1 MFIERKMSD
10 QLNVTKIPQKR
21 SIPPSLLVSA
31 IYDGEAKVAVLK
43 FYDPNTQTIHLW
55 YDNTR
60 HKPYCYSRLPI
71 EDLKNLKNRPDVLDL
86 KVEKKKDL
94 LRDTEV
100 NLTKIIVDNPLV
112 IGGTSSNKSIRNMID
127 AWEADIKYYESYLY
141 DKGLIVGAFYEE
153 KDSKIVP
160 VSYEVPKVAKESLK
174 KVLDKSDPDFK
185 SHILEWIKLLSQPLP
200 SIRRASLDIEVLPPA
215 ERRIPNPIKAE
226 FPVLAVSIV
235 GSDGASEVYLLRREN
250 LELGKNKLEDKVKVF
265 FFENEKDLI
274 SSVFK
279 RILDYPF
286 LITFNGDDF
295 DLNYLYHRA
304 MNKFGFSKDQI
315 PISLGRNAAYLKYG
329 VHIDLYKIFR
339 NKSLQI
345 YAFGNK
351 YIEHTLNGV
360 SKALINES
368 KMEFEGSLGSLP
380 LYELAKYCYKDSL
393 MTYNLT
399 SFNDDLLM
407 KLLIVL
413 GRVAKMPIDD
423 VARIGVSNWIR
434 SVMYFEHRRINALIP
449 KKEEMEEKGGAVSKP
464 ITKGKKYKGAL
475 VVEPKAGVHF
485 NVLVLD
491 FASLYP
497 SIIKVYNLSYD
508 TVHCIHPE
516 CKKNLIPK
524 TDQWVCKNRKGIS
537 SLVIGSLRDL
547 RVNYYKPLSKDTSL
561 SSDDISLYSVVTQAL
576 KVILNASYGVM
587 GSEIYPLYCLPVAE
601 ATTAIGRYLISKTI
615 EKCKE
620 LGISVVYG
628 DTDSLFLESPT
639 KEQIKIILKW
649 AEDGLKIELDL
660 EKTYLY
666 VAFSQRKKNY
676 LGVLLDGSVDIKGL
690 TGKKRHIPPF
700 IKNAFYNTVDTL
712 SKVKSPND
720 FGKAREAIKKQ
731 LREKYLQLKSKK
743 IPLEEMAF
751 NVMMSKDISRYT
763 ETQPQHVKV
772 AKLMKKNGQEVKAG
786 EIISFVKTKTPLG
799 VKPLNLAKIDDI
811 DTEKYLDYLRGTFE
825 QLLDALGYSFD
836 EILGTMKLEDFF
848 WCV

>member
-1 MFIERKMSD
+1 MEREISEKGRGLEEA
-10 QLNVTKIPQKR
+10 QEP

-31 IYDGEAKVAVLK
+31 TYDGQAKVAVLK
-43 FYDPNTQTIHLW
+43 FYDPHTQTIHRW
-55 YDNTR
+55 YDDTG
-60 HKPYCYSRLPI
+60 HKPYCYSKLSI
-71 EDLKNLKNRPDVLDL
+71 DDLKDLKSRPDVLDL
-86 KVEKKKDL
+86 KVKKKKDL
-94 LRDTEV
+94 LRDTDV
-100 NLTKIIVDNPLV
+100 TLTKIIVDNPLV
-112 IGGTSSNKSIRNMID
+112 IGGSSSEKSIRNVID
-127 AWEADIKYYESYLY
+127 AWEADIKYYENYLY
-141 DKGLIVGAFYEE
+141 DKGLMVGAFYEE
-153 KDSKIVP
+153 KDSKTVP
-160 VSYEVPKVAKESLK
+160 VEYEVPKVAKESLK

-185 SHILEWIKLLSQPLP
+185 SHILEWIRLLSQPLP

-215 ERRIPNPIKAE
+215 EMRIPDPVKAE

-235 GSDGASEVYLLRREN
+235 GSDEVQEVFLLKREEI
-250 LELGKNKLEDKVKVF
+250 ELGQKKIGDHVKVY
-265 FFENEKDLI
+265 FFEDEKELI

-304 MNKFGFSKDQI
+304 IKFVFPKEQI
-315 PISLGRNAAYLKYG
+315 PILLGRDVAYVEHG

-345 YAFGNK
+345 YAFGNR

-360 SKALINES
+360 SKALIKES
-368 KMEFEGSLGSLP
+368 KMKFEGALGSLP
-380 LYELAKYCYKDSL
+380 LYELAKYCYNDAL
-393 MTYNLT
+393 ITYKLT
-399 SFNDDLLM
+399 NFNDDLLM
-407 KLLIVL
+407 KLLLVIA
-413 GRVAKMPIDD
+413 RVAKMPIDD
-423 VARIGVSNWIR
+423 VARLGVSNWIR
-434 SVMYFEHRRINALIP
+434 SMMYFEHRKINALIP
-449 KKEEMEEKGGAVSKP
+449 KKDELEEKGGAVSEP

-475 VVEPKAGVHF
+475 VVEPKTGVHF

-497 SIIKVYNLSYD
+497 SIIKVYNLSYE
-508 TVHCIHPE
+508 TVNCIHPE
-516 CKKNLIPK
+516 DKRNFIPGTK
-524 TDQWVCKNRKGIS
+524 QWVCKKRKGIS

-547 RVNYYKPLSKDTSL
+547 RVNYYKPLSKDSSL
-561 SSDDISLYSVVTQAL
+561 SPDDKSLYNIVTQAL

-587 GSEIYPLYCLPVAE
+587 GAEIYPLYCLPVAE
-601 ATTAIGRYLISKTI
+601 ATAAIGRYIISKTI

-620 LGISVVYG
+620 LGINVVYG
-628 DTDSLFLESPT
+628 DTDSLFLESPI
-639 KEQIKIILKW
+639 EAQIKRIQRW
-649 AEDGLKIELDL
+649 AEDELKIELDL
-660 EKTYLY
+660 EKTYRY

-700 IKNAFYNTVDTL
+700 IKNAFYEVVNTL
-712 SKVKSPND
+712 SQVKSSND

-731 LREKYLQLKSKK
+731 LREKYLLLRSRK

-772 AKLMKKNGQEVKAG
+772 AKLMKESGQDVKAG

-799 VKPLNLAKIDDI
+799 VKPLNLAKIDEI

-836 EILGTMKLEDFF
+836 EILGTTKLEDFF
-848 WCV
+848 WSQ